1 MGRVV
6 MDAAL
11 LTLVVLEAVVIAVL
25 GVLVFG
31 LLRSHAD
38 ILRSLHRLGA
48 GEDVEP
54 ADVPLRTRPGVPAPR
69 TDATA
74 AADISGRR
82 PGGGAVK
89 VAVVGVERQT
99 LLAFLTSG
107 CATCAGFWKAFGED
121 RRLPEGVRLVVVTKG
136 PEAESESTVAAL
148 IPPGITTAMSSEAWD
163 QYRVPVAPYFILV
176 DGASGKVAGEGAAA
190 TWRQLVSLLERARA
204 DGLMASVPDRETRD
218 LLDGGIG
225 PGHPS
230 LYPTGSDDAPPGA
243 P

>member
-1 MGRVV
+1 

-11 LTLVVLEAVVIAVL
+11 LTLVILEAVVIAVL

-48 GEDVEP
+48 GEDSET
-54 ADVPLRTRPGVPAPR
+54 ATVPLRTRPGVPPPR
-69 TDATA
+69 AEATA
-74 AADISGRR
+74 AADLSGRR

-99 LLAFLTSG
+99 LLAFLSSG

-121 RRLPEGVRLVVVTKG
+121 QRIPAGVRLVVVTKG

-148 IPPGITTAMSSEAWD
+148 APHGVTTAMSSEAWD
-163 QYRVPVAPYFILV
+163 HYRVPVAPYFILV
-176 DGASGKVAGEGAAA
+176 DGPSGRVAGEGAAA
-190 TWRQLVSLLERARA
+190 SWRQMVSLLERARA
-204 DGLMASVPDRETRD
+204 DDLMADGPVSDRETRE
-218 LLDGGIG
+218 LLAGGIV

-230 LYPTGSDDAPPGA
+230 LYRIADETDDT
-243 P
+243 

>member
-1 MGRVV
+1 
-6 MDAAL
+6 MDTAL

-38 ILRSLHRLGA
+38 ILRSLHRLGDS
-48 GEDVEP
+48 EDVGE
-54 ADVPLRTRPGVPAPR
+54 AAVPLRTRPGVPAPR
-69 TDATA
+69 AEGTTA
-74 AADISGRR
+74 VDISGNR

-107 CATCAGFWKAFGED
+107 CVTCAGFWKAFGED
-121 RRLPEGVRLVVVTKG
+121 RRMPAGVRLVVVTKG

-148 IPPGITTAMSSEAWD
+148 APTGVTIAMSSDAWD
-163 QYRVPVAPYFILV
+163 HYRVPVAPYFILV
-176 DGASGKVAGEGAAA
+176 DGPSGRVAGEGAAA
-190 TWRQLVSLLERARA
+190 TWRQMVSLLERAQA
-204 DGLMASVPDRETRD
+204 DGSMANGPVADRETRD
-218 LLDGGIG
+218 LLAGGIG

-230 LYPTGSDDAPPGA
+230 LYPTGNDDTPADA
-243 P
+243 T